1 MITTPKIL
9 SAYFFLKMADKMP
22 APVLGEDGKIDIE
35 ADNAALE
42 VWSKKRTTLTFD
54 NATLEKFINRTEQ
67 LLEEIEILKVD
78 ETQPLGPQYMT
89 LFYDAGKEVF
99 GEAQLRTYFSWLYFI
114 IFQRDEGPRWGEFV
128 NVCGA
133 QEFVDHARKR
143 FAELIL

>member
-1 MITTPKIL
+1 
-9 SAYFFLKMADKMP
+9 MADKMP

-78 ETQPLGPQYMT
+78 ETKNKYRFRQENPNLLKKKGYQKVIT
-89 LFYDAGKEVF
+89 KKINNHIE
-99 GEAQLRTYFSWLYFI
+99 FI
-114 IFQRDEGPRWGEFV
+114 IYYK
-128 NVCGA
+128 N
-133 QEFVDHARKR
+133 
-143 FAELIL
+143 IY